1 MEATV
6 DPNPLLTSITP
17 PVITAGRILCLLA
30 ALYTVNA
37 HLYLG
42 QGIAW
47 VTMIQDRAPKLGLTE
62 AVADILSGAHPCDRC
77 LAVAAESGTLH
88 SQIIDEIPSPP
99 PRKA

>member
-1 MEATV
+1 MH
-6 DPNPLLTSITP
+6 
-17 PVITAGRILCLLA
+17 TAGRILCLLA

-77 LAVAAESGTLH
+77 LAVAAEPGTLQ